1 MTSSGDTASDP
12 SILLERDG
20 GVATLTLNR
29 PAAMNSLDV
38 ATKEALL
45 AAVTEVAED
54 PTVRCVVLT
63 GTGRAFC
70 VGQDLKEHVD
80 LLQNGGSDVLFTT
93 VPEHYNPTVL
103 ALATMPKPVV
113 AALNGVAAGAGA
125 SLALACDY
133 RIAADTAGVNLAFSG
148 IALSCDTGSSWTL
161 PRLVGPA
168 KALELLYEP
177 RTLKADECRDLGLV
191 TRVVPADELAGT
203 TRELAQRLAAGP
215 TLSYAA
221 IRRSVHFSA
230 THDFPESLAFEA
242 QMMAETGSTEDH
254 RNAVDAFV
262 AKQRPTF
269 HAR

>member
-1 MTSSGDTASDP
+1 MTSASSSADQP
-12 SILLERDG
+12 VIVTREG

-29 PAAMNSLDV
+29 PDAMNSLDV
-38 ATKEALL
+38 ATKQALL

-54 PTVRCVVLT
+54 TSVRCVVLT

-70 VGQDLKEHVD
+70 VGQDLKEHVG
-80 LLQNGGSDVLFTT
+80 LLEQGAEVLFTT
-93 VPEHYNPTVL
+93 VAEHYNPTVL

-133 RIAADTAGVNLAFSG
+133 RIAADTAGINLAFSG

-161 PRLVGPA
+161 QRLVGPA

-177 RTLKADECRDLGLV
+177 RTIKAEECADLGLV
-191 TRVVPADELAGT
+191 SRVVIGDELDGEV
-203 TRELAQRLAAGP
+203 RSLAARLAAGP

-221 IRRSVHFSA
+221 IRRSVHFAA
-230 THDFPESLAFEA
+230 THGFAESLELEA
-242 QMMAETGSTEDH
+242 QMMTETGSTEDH
-254 RNAVDAFV
+254 RDAVDSFV
-262 AKQRPTF
+262 AKRRPTF

>member
-113 AALNGVAAGAGA
+113 AALNGVAADAEPVPLSGA
-125 SLALACDY
+125 D
-133 RIAADTAGVNLAFSG
+133 AGRV
-148 IALSCDTGSSWTL
+148 
-161 PRLVGPA
+161 RA
-168 KALELLYEP
+168 KA
-177 RTLKADECRDLGLV
+177 D
-191 TRVVPADELAGT
+191 AGGPN
-203 TRELAQRLAAGP
+203 AG
-215 TLSYAA
+215 
-221 IRRSVHFSA
+221 
-230 THDFPESLAFEA
+230 
-242 QMMAETGSTEDH
+242 
-254 RNAVDAFV
+254 
-262 AKQRPTF
+262 
-269 HAR
+269 

>member
-1 MTSSGDTASDP
+1 MTSASSSADQP
-12 SILLERDG
+12 VVVTREG

-29 PAAMNSLDV
+29 PDAMNSLDV
-38 ATKEALL
+38 ATKDALL
-45 AAVTEVAED
+45 AAVTEVAD
-54 PTVRCVVLT
+54 DTSVRCVVLT

-70 VGQDLKEHVD
+70 VGQDLKEHVG
-80 LLQNGGSDVLFTT
+80 LLEQGAEALFTT

-133 RIAADTAGVNLAFSG
+133 RVAADTAGINLAFSG

-161 PRLVGPA
+161 QRLVGPA

-177 RTLKADECRDLGLV
+177 RTIKADECADLGLV
-191 TRVVPADELAGT
+191 TRVVAGDELAGEVAT
-203 TRELAQRLAAGP
+203 LAGRLAAGP

-221 IRRSVHFSA
+221 IRRSVHFAA
-230 THDFPESLAFEA
+230 THDLPSSLDFEA
-242 QMMAETGSTEDH
+242 RMMTETGGTEDH
-254 RNAVDAFV
+254 RNAVDSFV